1 MIIFIPSLYAFLAR
15 NFYKLLAV
23 LQVVASRPAY
33 NCDSY
38 LNTSLHNPYSVQ
50 LNLNMDKPLTT
61 ASFTARGFLTHEDSV
76 LVSTPVVEVFP
87 AEFAAPPSSSTA
99 MPPPKSTVPMGRL
112 LLPYRS
118 GRRPIAVIYGKNGV
132 LKEPEPPAPTPRVPT
147 PMPGAVLPAEEPGR
161 WNPVGLVPP
170 PPQPDHNPTA
180 DLPEEEDEPSDQDEE
195 SDSETQAGSDPEDD
209 DLIGGPLDKYAS
221 PEEEAAAEREEAIV
235 LNRPGSP
242 SYCPAEPIVEH
253 RDWVDQI
260 APAPTSTIKA
270 EPMDTSDDQMV
281 STYVR
286 HLLKEIRSRDKK
298 IYKARALLLSMADNL
313 HRRKLYRRQLAGL
326 RAVFKD
332 KTLIHQT
339 EMAAMQAQLAQSRQ
353 QRECESLANS
363 RLISKQIRLSQT
375 IRQLHIAL
383 NKMRHANSMF
393 AQRFAARAQY

>member
-1 MIIFIPSLYAFLAR
+1 M
-15 NFYKLLAV
+15 
-23 LQVVASRPAY
+23 QVVANRPAY

-38 LNTSLHNPYSVQ
+38 LKASLHILYSVQ
-50 LNLNMDKPLTT
+50 LNSNMDKPITT
-61 ASFTARGFLTHEDSV
+61 AAVAARGFLTHEDSQ
-76 LVSTPVVEVFP
+76 LVSTPVVEIYP
-87 AEFAAPPSSSTA
+87 SEFVAPPSSSTA
-99 MPPPKSTVPMGRL
+99 MPPPKTTVLMGRL

-118 GRRPIAVIYGKNGV
+118 GRRPIAVVYGKNGI

-147 PMPGAVLPAEEPGR
+147 PMPGAVLPDDEPGR

-180 DLPEEEDEPSDQDEE
+180 DLSEEDEPSDQDEE
-195 SDSETQAGSDPEDD
+195 SDSETQAGSGPEDD

-221 PEEEAAAEREEAIV
+221 PEEEAVAEREETMV

-242 SYCPAEPIVEH
+242 SYRPAEPTVEH
-253 RDWVDQI
+253 RDWVDQV
-260 APAPTSTIKA
+260 APAPVSTIKT

-298 IYKARALLLSMADNL
+298 INKARALLLSMADNL
-313 HRRKLYRRQLAGL
+313 YRRKLYRRQLVSL

-332 KTLIHQT
+332 KTLIFQT
-339 EMAAMQAQLAQSRQ
+339 QVAAMQAQLAQTKQ
-353 QRECESLANS
+353 QRESESLANS

-393 AQRFAARAQY
+393 AQRFAARAQYWTFIMWLCIWIYSE

>member
-1 MIIFIPSLYAFLAR
+1 MCISGPQLC
-15 NFYKLLAV
+15 KL
-23 LQVVASRPAY
+23 LQVVPPIIW
-33 NCDSY
+33 DSY
-38 LNTSLHNPYSVQ
+38 LSTSLHNPYSVQ
-50 LNLNMDKPLTT
+50 LNLNMDLKPLTAAALT
-61 ASFTARGFLTHEDSV
+61 AGDPQEDSV
-76 LVSTPVVEVFP
+76 QRIPLVSTPVVEVFP
-87 AEFAAPPSSSTA
+87 AQFAAPPSSSTA
-99 MPPPKSTVPMGRL
+99 MSPPRSVPMGRL

-132 LKEPEPPAPTPRVPT
+132 LKEPETPAPTPRAPT
-147 PMPGAVLPAEEPGR
+147 PMPGAVLPAEELGR
-161 WNPVGLVPP
+161 WNPCGRVPP

-180 DLPEEEDEPSDQDEE
+180 GLSEEEEEDQDDE
-195 SDSETQAGSDPEDD
+195 SDTETHSGSDPEDD
-209 DLIGGPLDKYAS
+209 GPLDKYAS

-235 LNRPGSP
+235 YNRPGSP
-242 SYCPAEPIVEH
+242 SYCPAEPVVEP
-253 RDWVDQI
+253 RDWVDQV
-260 APAPTSTIKA
+260 APAPTSIVKA

-313 HRRKLYRRQLAGL
+313 HRRVLYRRQLSGL

-332 KTLIHQT
+332 KNLIHRT
-339 EMAAMQAQLAQSRQ
+339 EMAAMQAQLGQIKQ
-353 QRECESLANS
+353 QRESESLANS

-393 AQRFAARAQY
+393 AQRFAARAQF